1 MKKFLVFCAVCILLV
16 SCSVLSVCAI
26 SPYKLNN
33 YIETSDF
40 YLYIP
45 DQYTEYITFNES
57 DEILYFSTTSTVNC
71 LLVFKSGSL
80 SDRLCSCQ
88 FSNVYQRNSTT
99 LTYNTLL
106 GYYQNQV
113 SVLYS
118 SGSSQQTLRIDPIT
132 RSDIIFTDI
141 EFLNHDLVPFFI
153 LICCFSNLLLTL
165 FFIFSK
171 KRQRVV

>member
-1 MKKFLVFCAVCILLV
+1 MKRIIAFCAVCILLI
-16 SCSVLSVCAI
+16 SCSVLSVCAV

-33 YIETSDF
+33 YIETNDF
-40 YLYIP
+40 YLYVP
-45 DQYTEYITFNES
+45 EQYIEYITFNET

-71 LLVFKSGSL
+71 LLIFKSGSL
-80 SDRLCSCQ
+80 SGRLCSCQ

-99 LTYNTLL
+99 LTYNTLQ
-106 GYYQNQV
+106 GYYQNSV

-118 SGSSQQTLRIDPIT
+118 SGTSQQTLRINPIS
-132 RSDIIFTDI
+132 RSDIIYTDI
-141 EFLNHDLVPFFI
+141 EFFNFDLIPFFI
-153 LICCFSNLLLTL
+153 LICVFSNLLLSL